1 MHDDCKARLVEMRE
15 NIDSGE
21 RSVQN
26 HQPLA
31 LNLNIRVLPDT
42 AALPF
47 VRKIHIATVLLLLL
61 GGAGKGIRAL
71 VHSRL
76 FGFLAKFLSDILT
89 EGFDSYTDESAWTN
103 HSE

>member
-1 MHDDCKARLVEMRE
+1 MRE

-21 RSVQN
+21 RSRSVQN

-31 LNLNIRVLPDT
+31 LNLNIRVPLYP
-42 AALPF
+42 LPF